1 MRKNLYRLSLAC
13 LMSLLISQITF
24 AQGGFG
30 EADANSDNKVDIEE
44 LEAYVSGKLSD
55 FDRFDELMTELDTDQ
70 DGSISNDEF
79 DNRMAAVQKVKNS
92 PVPKTEKPK
101 TEKPK
106 TEKPEEVEFV
116 DRYEKKFAA
125 RDPKLGQTMP
135 DASAFDENGNPFEL
149 NQTRGKYTVIVFG
162 CLT

>member
-1 MRKNLYRLSLAC
+1 MRKILYRLSLAC
-13 LMSLLISQITF
+13 LLSLLISQVTF

-70 DGSISNDEF
+70 DGSISSDEF
-79 DNRMAAVQKVKNS
+79 DNRMAAIQKVKNS
-92 PVPKTEKPK
+92 PVPKTEKP
-101 TEKPK
+101 EA
-106 TEKPEEVEFV
+106 EKPEEVEFV
-116 DRYEKKFAA
+116 DQYEKKFAA

>member
-1 MRKNLYRLSLAC
+1 MRKILYRLSLAC
-13 LMSLLISQITF
+13 LLTLLTSQITF

-30 EADANSDNKVDIEE
+30 EADVNSDNQVDIEE

-55 FDRFDELMTELDTDQ
+55 FDRFKDLMTELDTDQ
-70 DGSISNDEF
+70 DGSISSDEF

-92 PVPKTEKPK
+92 RL
-101 TEKPK
+101 PK
-106 TEKPEEVEFV
+106 TEKPEAEKPEAVEFV
-116 DRYEKKFAA
+116 DQYEKKFAA

-135 DASAFDENGNPFEL
+135 DASAFDENGNPFQL